1 MNKKANLAFSGIP
14 TFCRTPHV
22 LSFDEITSDVAVL
35 GVPYDEGVGFRPG
48 SRFGPRSIREY
59 SLRFSYFD
67 PSSDDRGY
75 WDMERRKRLL
85 TRISMVDCGDIDVV
99 PLDPHYVY
107 RQIDESVKGILSR
120 DAFPVVLGG
129 DHSISYPVVRAFE
142 EKGPLTLIQL
152 DAHLDRR
159 QAVLDVK
166 YGHGSPIRRIGEL
179 EFIETIVSL
188 GLRGIRAPER
198 DFLEAEE
205 RGEVLILNHTI
216 QQVGI
221 EKTVERIPSSE
232 RCYVTV
238 DIDVLDPSLAP
249 GTGTPEA
256 DGLTYSQVK
265 DILCGI
271 AGKSHVVGFDVVE
284 VNPYVDPSGRTSLF
298 AAQLIVE
305 FLGAI
310 FG

>member
-1 MNKKANLAFSGIP
+1 MKKKANLAFSGIA
-14 TFCRTPHV
+14 TFCRAPHV
-22 LSFDEITSDVAVL
+22 LSFDDISSTIAVL
-35 GVPYDEGVGFRPG
+35 GVPFDEGVGFRPG
-48 SRFGPRSIREY
+48 TRFGPRSIREY
-59 SLRFSYFD
+59 SMRFSYFD

-85 TRISMVDCGDIDVV
+85 TRVSMVDCGDVDIV
-99 PLDPHYVY
+99 PLGLEYVY
-107 RQIDESVKGILSR
+107 REIDESMRTILKSG
-120 DAFPVVLGG
+120 AFPVVLGG

-142 EKGPLTLIQL
+142 EKRPLGIIQL

-159 QAVLDVK
+159 ESLLDVK

-179 EFIETIVSL
+179 EFVETIVSL
-188 GLRGIRAPER
+188 GMRGIRAAER

-205 RGEVLILNHTI
+205 KGEVLIPNNTI
-216 QQVGI
+216 QQLGI
-221 EKTVERIPSSE
+221 ERTVERIPPMG
-232 RCYVTV
+232 RCYVTI
-238 DIDVLDPSLAP
+238 DIDVFDPSLAP

-256 DGLTYSQVK
+256 DGLNYSQVK
-265 DILCGI
+265 GILSGI
-271 AGKSHVVGFDVVE
+271 AAQSKVVGFDVVE
-284 VNPYVDPSGRTSLF
+284 VNPYLDPSGRTSLF